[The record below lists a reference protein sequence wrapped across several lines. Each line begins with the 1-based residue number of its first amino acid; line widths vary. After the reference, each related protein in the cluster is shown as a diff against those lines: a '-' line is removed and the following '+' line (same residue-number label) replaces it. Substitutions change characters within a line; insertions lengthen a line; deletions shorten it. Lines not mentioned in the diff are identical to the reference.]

1 MYFYA
6 TISVCSEIITN
17 IVLHIKGFQL
27 IILPSFNKNQSNATG
42 SNTVPAIS
50 TVMRGRQTES
60 EPKEEYLLSIGRI
73 FHKISLFDNSI
84 TVTRYRP
91 R

>member
-1 MYFYA
+1 M
-6 TISVCSEIITN
+6 IVVVMIIFTV
-17 IVLHIKGFQL
+17 VLFKGFQL
-27 IILPSFNKNQSNATG
+27 ILLPPINKNQNNTPG
-42 SNTVPAIS
+42 SGTAAPIS
-50 TVMRGRQTES
+50 SVMRGRQTES

-73 FHKISLFDNSI
+73 FHKISLYGNSI

>member
-1 MYFYA
+1 MCLRLIIQVLCYF
-6 TISVCSEIITN
+6 
-17 IVLHIKGFQL
+17 KGFQL
-27 IILPSFNKNQSNATG
+27 IILPSINKNQSNATG
-42 SNTVPAIS
+42 SNAAAAIS
-50 TVMRGRQTES
+50 TVIRGRQTES

-84 TVTRYRP
+84 TITRYRP

>member
-1 MYFYA
+1 MSRINHSIICYF
-6 TISVCSEIITN
+6 
-17 IVLHIKGFQL
+17 KGFQL
-27 IILPSFNKNQSNATG
+27 IILLSTNKNQNNATG
-42 SNTVPAIS
+42 SNSAPAIS
-50 TVMRGRQTES
+50 TVIRGRQTES

>member
-1 MYFYA
+1 MIFIFFIYMYR
-6 TISVCSEIITN
+6 IHII
-17 IVLHIKGFQL
+17 VYFSLKGFQL
-27 IILPSFNKNQSNATG
+27 IILPQNNKNQSNTPG
-42 SNTVPAIS
+42 SSAVPTIS
-50 TVMRGRQTES
+50 SVMRGRQTES

-73 FHKISLFDNSI
+73 FHKISLFDNCI

>member
-1 MYFYA
+1 MQ
-6 TISVCSEIITN
+6 
-17 IVLHIKGFQL
+17 GFQL
-27 IILPSFNKNQSNATG
+27 IILPINDKNKSSTGQNAAHV
-42 SNTVPAIS
+42 SS
-50 TVMRGRQTES
+50 VMRGRQTES

-73 FHKISLFDNSI
+73 FHKISLCGNCI

>member
-1 MYFYA
+1 MFR
-6 TISVCSEIITN
+6 VITN
-17 IVLHIKGFQL
+17 ILFKGFQL
-27 IILPSFNKNQSNATG
+27 IILPSLNKNQNNATS
-42 SNTVPAIS
+42 SNLNPPIS

>member
-1 MYFYA
+1 
-6 TISVCSEIITN
+6 
-17 IVLHIKGFQL
+17 
-27 IILPSFNKNQSNATG
+27 
-42 SNTVPAIS
+42 
-50 TVMRGRQTES
+50 MRGRQTDS

-73 FHKISLFDNSI
+73 FHKISLCGNCI

>member
-1 MYFYA
+1 MFWNNH
-6 TISVCSEIITN
+6 II
-17 IVLHIKGFQL
+17 LRRSYYIKGFQL
-27 IILPSFNKNQSNATG
+27 IILPSLNKNQNNAAG